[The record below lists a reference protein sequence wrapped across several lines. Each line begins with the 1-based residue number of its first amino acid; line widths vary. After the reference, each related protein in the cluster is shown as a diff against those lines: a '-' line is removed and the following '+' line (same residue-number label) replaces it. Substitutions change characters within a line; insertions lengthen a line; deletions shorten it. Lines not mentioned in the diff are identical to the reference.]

1 MKSEILKA
9 GHLPTL
15 IARLLRVVP
24 AKNDGSAR
32 GGHRGARPL
41 ASYRHALGIALA
53 LLASGQTARA
63 ADALPQPEAAQS
75 GDVAQNV
82 ANYFAEWSDRVKATQ
97 ADQPSWAAPL
107 NTVTPLLKEFA
118 QYSQGF
124 QTLPNGANV
133 TLYDGGS
140 GGVGLHLIPDYYNE
154 VYIGTPTD
162 EVRTHNQPA
171 SGLTDMPFF
180 LLKTRLASANEQNGD
195 YVVSAYIAGQAPI
208 GIKPFTADAYYLT
221 PTIAGGKGW
230 GDFDIQ
236 ATLGTPWPLS
246 NLDKLGGQLATS
258 VTLQYHLLE
267 YLWPE
272 FSLNDTYWFNGP
284 RRGLDQLLIGPDVII
299 GPFPIPGTKLA
310 ASLLAGYQF
319 AVTPQPA
326 ILNPLTPLYNHSWQ
340 FAVRVFF

>member
-1 MKSEILKA
+1 M
-9 GHLPTL
+9 
-15 IARLLRVVP
+15 
-24 AKNDGSAR
+24 
-32 GGHRGARPL
+32 
-41 ASYRHALGIALA
+41 
-53 LLASGQTARA
+53 
-63 ADALPQPEAAQS
+63 
-75 GDVAQNV
+75 
-82 ANYFAEWSDRVKATQ
+82 
-97 ADQPSWAAPL
+97 
-107 NTVTPLLKEFA
+107 
-118 QYSQGF
+118 
-124 QTLPNGANV
+124 
-133 TLYDGGS
+133 
-140 GGVGLHLIPDYYNE
+140 GLHLIPDYYNE
-154 VYIGTPTD
+154 VYIGTPT
-162 EVRTHNQPA
+162 EQVRTNIQPA

-195 YVVSAYIAGQAPI
+195 YVVSAYIAGQAPV

-230 GDFDIQ
+230 GDFNIQ

-258 VTLQYHLLE
+258 VTFQYHLLE

-299 GPFPIPGTKLA
+299 GPYPIPGTKLA

-340 FAVRVFF
+340 FAVRLFF